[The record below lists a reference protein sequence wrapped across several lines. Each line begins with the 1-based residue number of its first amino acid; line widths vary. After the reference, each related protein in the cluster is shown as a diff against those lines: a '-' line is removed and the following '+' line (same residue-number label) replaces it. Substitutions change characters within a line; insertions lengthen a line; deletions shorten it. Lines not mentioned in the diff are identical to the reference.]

1 MGRRNT
7 NRGARHGMP
16 EGLLALILG
25 FVALLLAMALPE
37 RRRQQTQPAGSG
49 AKTNRSA
56 ARETAEAPGDHADQR
71 FLPQSWT
78 FSAALLPRRLAAF
91 WPAALALIAL
101 TVFLALAVVLPANVS
116 NVFNSPD
123 ETSNYTFTRTLAEHG
138 RLWYTEDYLPLDQ
151 ENLLHPRGSL
161 TYRDRIV
168 PFNYLGLPVLYAPLY
183 RVMGDKL
190 IYISLV
196 FALVSAWALYR
207 ASNLLFGARAWEVWG
222 ALLSFTPLI
231 YYLNRPYM
239 NATPAMVFFFTGI
252 WLFARYYR
260 AKRVLD
266 LTLASIGFALAM
278 FMRYEYVLFLF
289 PLAIWALAMTRS
301 RRFDLVFFRDTAV
314 FCCAVLT
321 FFLVPV
327 AILNRNVYGSWH
339 TYGYSLFNQIY
350 FPDRTSGSLTGGH
363 LIRTIRGLF
372 LPSYP
377 FDFKQVLIN
386 VPRLTLLLAPVFTA
400 VAAIGIGAGVARKSF
415 RPLHALPII
424 LLGVYMLVYR
434 GSGNTWNVKSDIPP
448 FSVAVVRYWLP
459 FYALMF
465 LVAVYGLSAIRD
477 NALKLALVGALALI
491 GTISVY
497 YQNPDSLTTEASA
510 ARDLQ
515 GWGQNVL
522 VPSTEPDALIY
533 ASRSDKRIVP
543 YRSAA
548 TWWNGSEFYDAGKVS
563 TSISRVALT
572 GRPIYVYRERE
583 VDIPVLNEALAPF
596 GLTTQEVGRTAL
608 FKVTPSKP
616 NE

>member
-1 MGRRNT
+1 MDGGT

-49 AKTNRSA
+49 SKTNRSA

-168 PFNYLGLPVLYAPLY
+168 PFNYLGLPVLYAAVF

-207 ASNLLFGARAWEVWG
+207 ASNLLFGARAWEGLGGTPVIHAPHLLPEPALHERDPRDG
-222 ALLSFTPLI
+222 VFLHRDMAVCALLPRKARARPNTCVYWLRARDVHALRVRAVSIPTGHLGARHDSEPAVRPRLLSGFGRLLLCRSNLLPCTGCNSEPERLWQLAHLRLLALQSDLLPRSYVGKPHGWSPDKDNSGVVSALVPIRLQASVDQRSPPHVTARARVHGGRRNGVGAGLRASRSGLCMHYQSFC
-231 YYLNRPYM
+231 
-239 NATPAMVFFFTGI
+239 
-252 WLFARYYR
+252 W
-260 AKRVLD
+260 
-266 LTLASIGFALAM
+266 ASICSSTGLRKHM
-278 FMRYEYVLFLF
+278 ERQEY
-289 PLAIWALAMTRS
+289 
-301 RRFDLVFFRDTAV
+301 
-314 FCCAVLT
+314 
-321 FFLVPV
+321 
-327 AILNRNVYGSWH
+327 
-339 TYGYSLFNQIY
+339 
-350 FPDRTSGSLTGGH
+350 
-363 LIRTIRGLF
+363 
-372 LPSYP
+372 
-377 FDFKQVLIN
+377 
-386 VPRLTLLLAPVFTA
+386 
-400 VAAIGIGAGVARKSF
+400 
-415 RPLHALPII
+415 
-424 LLGVYMLVYR
+424 
-434 GSGNTWNVKSDIPP
+434 IPP

-510 ARDLQ
+510 ACDLQ

-522 VPSTEPDALIY
+522 APSTEPDALIY

-548 TWWNGSEFYDAGKVS
+548 TWWNGSEFYDAGK
-563 TSISRVALT
+563 SRPRSAGSRLPPPDL
-572 GRPIYVYRERE
+572 R
-583 VDIPVLNEALAPF
+583 IPRA
-596 GLTTQEVGRTAL
+596 
-608 FKVTPSKP
+608 
-616 NE
+616 